1 MRGILFEDGSG
12 VVHPLG
18 IPGVIILEPED
29 EIQVFCVLLNEEEPF
44 LEILET

>member
-1 MRGILFEDGSG
+1 MGGILFEDRSG

-18 IPGVIILEPED
+18 IPCVILPEPED
-29 EIQVFCVLLNEEEPF
+29 EIEVFGVLLDEEEPF